1 MMSWTEE
8 HPYIVDM
15 RIKIVDLENKLA
27 EKMLLPSMM
36 LKPKIFIDG
45 NKWCA
50 LFGESLQS
58 GVAGFGDS
66 PQAAY
71 DAFDKSWV
79 EMLQK
84 EE

>member
-1 MMSWTEE
+1 MMSWIDE
-8 HPYIVDM
+8 HPYVVDM
-15 RIKIVDLENKLA
+15 RIKTVDLENELA

-50 LFGESLQS
+50 LFGENLQS

-79 EMLQK
+79 ETLQK

>member
-1 MMSWTEE
+1 MSWTEE

-15 RIKIVDLENKLA
+15 RIRIVDMEFELA
-27 EKMLLPSMM
+27 EKVLRPSMM
-36 LKPKIFIDG
+36 LKPRVFIDG
-45 NKWCA
+45 NQWCA
-50 LFGESLQS
+50 LYGEDLQN

-79 EMLQK
+79 ETLQK

>member
-15 RIKIVDLENKLA
+15 RTRIVDMEFELA
-27 EKMLLPSMM
+27 EKALRPSMM
-36 LKPKIFIDG
+36 LKPRVFIHG
-45 NKWCA
+45 NQWCA
-50 LFGESLQS
+50 VQN

-79 EMLQK
+79 ETLQK